1 MPFSHCVFSAM
12 PHQSLVN
19 WLKGKIK
26 DGTLCSLSY
35 ILLEVGELL
44 FQMFHLDAWSDV
56 LTTSWVKND
65 GTKNQIDV
73 IDAIEH
79 PITYLF
85 S

>member
-1 MPFSHCVFSAM
+1 M
-12 PHQSLVN
+12 N

-26 DGTLCSLSY
+26 DGTLCLLSY
-35 ILLEVGELL
+35 KLLEVGELL